1 MARPSMS
8 ASVTSKH
15 LTEEERKNKVET
27 EQKLKGN
34 GEKIKPPKHLSK
46 EQKKI
51 FKYITNELV
60 NSEILGNLDIYV
72 LSTTAICVDRLQEI
86 EKLINEDIE
95 KLNDRK
101 LMGSRKDYQSDL
113 FRCMSELSMTPAS
126 RAKLGNLNLQAQ
138 QNKDDPVL
146 LALGGDNK

>member
-1 MARPSMS
+1 MARPAMS

-15 LTEEERKNKVET
+15 LTEEERKNKIET

-34 GEKIKPPKHLSK
+34 GDNIKPPKHLSTK
-46 EQKKI
+46 QKKI
-51 FKYITNELV
+51 FKYIVDELV

-72 LSTTAICVDRLQEI
+72 LSTTAICIDRLQEI

-126 RAKLGNLNLQAQ
+126 RAKLGNINIRAQ
-138 QNKDDPVL
+138 QNKEDQL
-146 LALGGDNK
+146 LKILGGDK

>member
-8 ASVTSKH
+8 ATVTSKH
-15 LTEEERKNKVET
+15 LTEEDRKNKIET
-27 EQKLKGN
+27 DQKLKGSSDN
-34 GEKIKPPKHLSK
+34 IKPPKHLSIK
-46 EQKKI
+46 QKKI
-51 FKYITNELV
+51 FKYIVDELV
-60 NSEILGNLDIYV
+60 NSDILGNLDIYV
-72 LSTTAICVDRLQEI
+72 LSTTAICIDRLQEI

-126 RAKLGNLNLQAQ
+126 RAKLGNINLQSQ
-138 QNKDDPVL
+138 QNKEDPL
-146 LALGGDNK
+146 LNILGGGNK

>member
-8 ASVTSKH
+8 ATVTSKH
-15 LTEEERKNKVET
+15 LTEEERKNKIET
-27 EQKLKGN
+27 EQKLKGSSDN
-34 GEKIKPPKHLSK
+34 IKPPKHLSAK
-46 EQKKI
+46 QKKI
-51 FKYITNELV
+51 FKYIVDELV
-60 NSEILGNLDIYV
+60 NSDILGNLDIYV
-72 LSTTAICVDRLQEI
+72 LSTTAICIDRLQEI

-126 RAKLGNLNLQAQ
+126 RAKLGNINLQTQ
-138 QNKDDPVL
+138 QNQNDPL
-146 LALGGDNK
+146 LNILGGGNK

>member
-1 MARPSMS
+1 MARPAMS

-15 LTEEERKNKVET
+15 LTEEERKNKIET

-34 GEKIKPPKHLSK
+34 SNNIKPPKYLSK

-51 FKYITNELV
+51 FKYIVNELV
-60 NSEILGNLDIYV
+60 NSELLGNLDIYV
-72 LSTTAICVDRLQEI
+72 LSTTAICIDRLQEI

-126 RAKLGNLNLQAQ
+126 RAKLGNLNLQAH
-138 QNKDDPVL
+138 QNKEDPVL

>member
-8 ASVTSKH
+8 ATVTSKH
-15 LTEEERKNKVET
+15 LTEEERKNKIET
-27 EQKLKGN
+27 EQKLKGSSDN
-34 GEKIKPPKHLSK
+34 IKPPKHLSIK
-46 EQKKI
+46 QKRI
-51 FKYITNELV
+51 FKYIVDELV
-60 NSEILGNLDIYV
+60 NSDILGNLDIYV
-72 LSTTAICVDRLQEI
+72 LSTTAICIDRLQEI

-126 RAKLGNLNLQAQ
+126 RAKLGNINLQTQ
-138 QNKDDPVL
+138 QNQNDPL
-146 LALGGDNK
+146 LNILGGGNK

>member
-8 ASVTSKH
+8 ATVTSKH
-15 LTEEERKNKVET
+15 LTEEERKNKIET
-27 EQKLKGN
+27 EQKLKGSSDN
-34 GEKIKPPKHLSK
+34 IKPPKHLSVK
-46 EQKKI
+46 QRKI
-51 FKYITNELV
+51 FKYIVDELV
-60 NSEILGNLDIYV
+60 NSDILGNLDIYV
-72 LSTTAICVDRLQEI
+72 LSTTAICIDRLQEI

-126 RAKLGNLNLQAQ
+126 RAKLGNINLQAQ
-138 QNKDDPVL
+138 QNQEDPVL
-146 LALGGDNK
+146 NILGGGNK

>member
-51 FKYITNELV
+51 FKYIVNELV